1 MGVYERRILPRLI
14 DFGMRSRRLAGLR
27 ERLVGEAQGRVLE
40 IGIGSGLNLPFY
52 RRTRAP
58 VRSASL
64 IGAAQRA
71 CGG

>member
-1 MGVYERRILPRLI
+1 
-14 DFGMRSRRLAGLR
+14 MRNP
-27 ERLVGEAQGRVLE
+27 ELVPYRDRTISAAEGRVLE